1 MPSHFLKM
9 SCAVVVL
16 AGVPLSAP
24 ADTGRGRLLYENHC
38 QACHTSTVHVR
49 EQRKA
54 KSPAELRAYIQRW
67 SGELK
72 LPWTADEAEDV
83 YQHLNNLYYKFPVG
97 KPAR

>member
-1 MPSHFLKM
+1 MVAGM
-9 SCAVVVL
+9 L
-16 AGVPLSAP
+16 AGVALSAQ

-54 KSPAELRAYIQRW
+54 KTPAELRAYIQRW

-72 LPWTADEAEDV
+72 LPWTAAEVEDV